1 MPKRTVKTNPT
12 TMISGR
18 NWIAA
23 RGQLPKKQALTQV
36 PLPHLVVGHL
46 VLFESV
52 FFRLKRGFRAQQSRL
67 NQLACNTFVCDP
79 FMYWKD
85 GGILKGS
92 RC

>member
-36 PLPHLVVGHL
+36 QLPHLVVGHL
-46 VLFESV
+46 VLFLSFEKGIPSTA
-52 FFRLKRGFRAQQSRL
+52 KPTQSAGM
-67 NQLACNTFVCDP
+67 QYVC
-79 FMYWKD
+79 
-85 GGILKGS
+85 L
-92 RC
+92 